1 MGIFG
6 ACSRTRRTRSTMV
19 ALVYATHSMAS
30 TTPVA
35 ATGPAMT
42 SPSAGV
48 WPMLA
53 ISMPGWPSS
62 AGNSFSTHCSQ
73 GKSAHFSVLNR
84 VARRLDER
92 GTTMCGVGLIAA
104 SSRSVLVT
112 TPPAPAR

>member
-1 MGIFG
+1 
-6 ACSRTRRTRSTMV
+6 MV

-35 ATGPAMT
+35 ATGPAIT

-48 WPMLA
+48 CPMLA
-53 ISMPGWPSS
+53 INMPGWPAIAGSS
-62 AGNSFSTHCSQ
+62 TSTQCSHVR
-73 GKSAHFSVLNR
+73 SAHFSVLNS

-112 TPPAPAR
+112 MPPAPARYASHSPVAS